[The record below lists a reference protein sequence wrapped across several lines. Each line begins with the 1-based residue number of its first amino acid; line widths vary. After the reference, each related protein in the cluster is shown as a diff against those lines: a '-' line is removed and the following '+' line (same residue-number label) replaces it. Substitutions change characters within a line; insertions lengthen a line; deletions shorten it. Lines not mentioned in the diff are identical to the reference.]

1 MAKNGKFVLI
11 LGPSGAGK
19 GTALNFLK
27 SRHPEFVFPISC
39 TTRLMRPHEK
49 DGEVYYFIS
58 REEFKKKIEAGEFL
72 EYAFVHDM
80 NYYGTLKKPIVDAL
94 DNGKVVVRE
103 VDVQGVRSIKGI
115 FPSDRVITIFLRA
128 NWENLEKRILKRA
141 PMSQQEL
148 KERRGSFE
156 REMKWQDECDFVV
169 ESIEGKIEEQCK
181 AVEDIILRNL

>member
-1 MAKNGKFVLI
+1 MVKNGKFVLI
-11 LGPSGAGK
+11 LGSSGAGK

-39 TTRLMRPHEK
+39 TTRPMRPHEK

-80 NYYGTLKKPIVDAL
+80 NYYGTLKKPILDAL
-94 DNGKVVVRE
+94 EEGKVVVRE
-103 VDVQGVRSIKGI
+103 VDVQGVRSIREMM
-115 FPSDRVITIFLRA
+115 PSDQVITVFLSAR
-128 NWENLEKRILKRA
+128 WSDLEKRILKRA
-141 PMSQQEL
+141 PMSKTEL
-148 KERRGSFE
+148 NERRESFE
-156 REMKWQDECDFVV
+156 REMKWQEECDFVV
-169 ESIEGKIEEQCK
+169 ESIEGKIEEQCR